1 MSEEQLKAFLEKVK
15 ADPSLQKKLKAAGLA
30 ANQQAVLSVAS
41 EEGFTISAD
50 QISNASLISA
60 LDLTEEELEG
70 AAGGTNIRTHAVCPC
85 ILLWTD

>member
-41 EEGFTISAD
+41 EASRNLFGNIHKIILPVDSTRCHLFIS
-50 QISNASLISA
+50 IENFNRLPKLSKINAFCFL
-60 LDLTEEELEG
+60 
-70 AAGGTNIRTHAVCPC
+70 
-85 ILLWTD
+85 